1 MCYNIDGD
9 FMSTSE
15 YNDLFIKCQDTGI
28 YHIFTFDIK
37 NSKKMI
43 KEQRLIVQYR
53 LIELAIMMYKMIQE
67 IELRK
72 NKKILVFG
80 NDFTKLNESRLNM
93 FGYKQEPFIYGDVIG
108 FTVYRNT
115 ITEKEV
121 LDIFNKCIIALDI
134 NFEFHLANG
143 YYETNDWALGNNQ
156 YFRGYCIDLLVNLH
170 KPYNEKIRKELK
182 KQKLK

>member
-108 FTVYRNT
+108 FTVYRDSIRN
-115 ITEKEV
+115 EEV
-121 LDIFNKCIIALDI
+121 MEIFNKCKKALNI
-134 NFEFHLANG
+134 NFEFHLADG
-143 YYETNDWALGNNQ
+143 YYETNNWEEGNEK
-156 YFRGYCIDLLVNLH
+156 YFRGYCIDLLSNLH
-170 KPYNEKIRKELK
+170 KPYNKAVRKVLGKSKKI
-182 KQKLK
+182 